1 MARPFGTKIIET
13 PEELW
18 NMFQEY
24 LNSLEVLKMEVP
36 HVKLG
41 TVIIHTQEP
50 PTMEGFK
57 YFGSNYFEIKGK
69 DSVTL
74 SNYIENRSNSYD
86 DYYVIVTRI
95 KDYIYKHN
103 FSRAAVGIYKESLIA
118 KQLGLSEKIIQ
129 TVFTEQPLFPDRRIP
144 KLDVSQNH
152 SDVNN

>member
-18 NMFQEY
+18 SMFQEY
-24 LNSLEVLKMEVP
+24 LNSLEVLEMEVP

-69 DSVTL
+69 DSITL
-74 SNYIENRSNSYD
+74 SNYIENRTNNYD

-118 KQLGLSEKIIQ
+118 KQLGLSEKITQ

-152 SDVNN
+152 SD

>member
-18 NMFQEY
+18 SMFQEY
-24 LNSLEVLKMEVP
+24 LNSLEVLEMEVP

-69 DSVTL
+69 DSITL
-74 SNYIENRSNSYD
+74 SNYIENRTNNYD

-118 KQLGLSEKIIQ
+118 KQLGLSEKITQ
-129 TVFTEQPLFPDRRIP
+129 TVFTEQPLFPDRRIQ
-144 KLDVSQNH
+144 KLDVST
-152 SDVNN
+152 NNND

>member
-18 NMFQEY
+18 SMFQEY
-24 LNSLEVLKMEVP
+24 LNSLEVLEMEVP

-69 DSVTL
+69 DSITL
-74 SNYIENRSNSYD
+74 SNYIENRTNNYD

-118 KQLGLSEKIIQ
+118 KQLGLSEKITQ
-129 TVFTEQPLFPDRRIP
+129 TVFTEQPLFPDRRIQ

-152 SDVNN
+152 SD

>member
-69 DSVTL
+69 DSITL

-152 SDVNN
+152 SD

>member
-24 LNSLEVLKMEVP
+24 LNSLEVLEMEVP
-36 HVKLG
+36 HPKFG
-41 TVIIHTQEP
+41 TVIIHIKEP
-50 PTMEGFK
+50 PSMEGFK

-69 DSVTL
+69 DNVTIKH
-74 SNYIENRSNSYD
+74 YIDNISNSYD
-86 DYYVIVTRI
+86 DYCTIVTRI
-95 KDYIYKHN
+95 KDYIFKHN
-103 FSRAAVGIYKESLIA
+103 FSRAAVGMYKENLIA

-152 SDVNN
+152 SD

>member
-24 LNSLEVLKMEVP
+24 LNSLEVLEMEVP

-69 DSVTL
+69 DSITL

-118 KQLGLSEKIIQ
+118 KQLGLSEKITQ

-152 SDVNN
+152 SD

>member
-24 LNSLEVLKMEVP
+24 LNSLEVLEMEVP

-69 DSVTL
+69 DSITL

-144 KLDVSQNH
+144 KLDVST
-152 SDVNN
+152 NNND

>member
-152 SDVNN
+152 SD

>member
-69 DSVTL
+69 DSITL

-144 KLDVSQNH
+144 KLDVST
-152 SDVNN
+152 NNND

>member
-18 NMFQEY
+18 TMFQEY
-24 LNSLEVLKMEVP
+24 LNSLEVLEMEVP

-69 DSVTL
+69 DSITL
-74 SNYIENRSNSYD
+74 SNYIENRTNNYD

-118 KQLGLSEKIIQ
+118 KQLGLSEKITQ

-152 SDVNN
+152 SD

>member
-24 LNSLEVLKMEVP
+24 LNSLEVLEMEVP

-41 TVIIHTQEP
+41 TVKIHTQEP

-69 DSVTL
+69 DSITL
-74 SNYIENRSNSYD
+74 SNYIENRTNNYD

-118 KQLGLSEKIIQ
+118 KQLGLSEKITQ

-152 SDVNN
+152 SD

>member
-1 MARPFGTKIIET
+1 MSKKYIDT

-18 NMFQEY
+18 TMFQEY
-24 LNSLEVLKMEVP
+24 LNSLEVLEMEVP

-69 DSVTL
+69 DNVTIKHYIDN
-74 SNYIENRSNSYD
+74 SNNSYD
-86 DYYVIVTRI
+86 DYCTIVTRI

-152 SDVNN
+152 SD

>member
-24 LNSLEVLKMEVP
+24 LNSLEVLEMEVP

-69 DSVTL
+69 DSITL

-118 KQLGLSEKIIQ
+118 KQLGLSEKITQ

-144 KLDVSQNH
+144 KLDVST
-152 SDVNN
+152 NNND

>member
-69 DSVTL
+69 DNVTIKHYIDN
-74 SNYIENRSNSYD
+74 SNNSYD
-86 DYYVIVTRI
+86 DYCTIVTRI

-152 SDVNN
+152 SD

>member
-144 KLDVSQNH
+144 KLDVST
-152 SDVNN
+152 NNND

>member
-1 MARPFGTKIIET
+1 MPKKYIDT

-18 NMFQEY
+18 TMFQEY
-24 LNSLEVLKMEVP
+24 LNSLEVLEMEVP

-69 DSVTL
+69 DSITL

-118 KQLGLSEKIIQ
+118 KQLGLSEKITQ

-152 SDVNN
+152 SD

>member
-118 KQLGLSEKIIQ
+118 KQLGLSEKITQ

-144 KLDVSQNH
+144 KLDVST
-152 SDVNN
+152 NNND

>member
-1 MARPFGTKIIET
+1 MAIPFGTKIIET

-18 NMFQEY
+18 SMFQEY
-24 LNSLEVLKMEVP
+24 LNSLEVLEMEVP

-69 DSVTL
+69 DSITL
-74 SNYIENRSNSYD
+74 SNYIENRTNNYD

-118 KQLGLSEKIIQ
+118 KQLGLSEKITQ

-152 SDVNN
+152 SD

>member
-18 NMFQEY
+18 DMFQEY

-69 DSVTL
+69 DSITL

-152 SDVNN
+152 SD